1 MTDASDRVEPVAG
14 LPTESKIFLA
24 TGLFAATIG
33 IIYGL
38 TSGGEWAGTVG
49 LGAAAVFG
57 LAMAFFMNR
66 DIRAVQDSV
75 IAAENAQAAGETNGE
90 PGPLFLPHSSIWPLG
105 IGAGA
110 ALVFAGLAFG
120 FWFIIP
126 GLALFFHSIIG
137 FASQS
142 RRRSLC

>member
-1 MTDASDRVEPVAG
+1 MTDASDQVEPAAG
-14 LPTESKIFLA
+14 LPTESKIFLV

-33 IIYGL
+33 IIYGFS
-38 TSGGEWAGTVG
+38 SGGEWAGTVG

-57 LAMAFFMNR
+57 LALALFMKREIR
-66 DIRAVQDSV
+66 DVQDTV
-75 IAAENAQAAGETNGE
+75 IAAEKAD
-90 PGPLFLPHSSIWPLG
+90 PLFLPHSSIWPLG
-105 IGAGA
+105 IGGGA

-142 RRRSLC
+142 RRRSLR